1 MAESIP
7 PQVQNQLVRFQE
19 MQEQYKAI
27 LVRKQQF
34 EIDSKEV
41 DRALQESKV
50 LAEDATIYKS
60 VGVLL
65 FKTDKAKIVT
75 ELTDKKE
82 ELDLR
87 LKTVEKQEQR
97 LKAALEEL
105 RRTIMSQVSGAPGAS
120 GAGVSPPSGS

>member
-27 LVRKQQF
+27 LARKQQF
-34 EIDSKEV
+34 EIDSKEI
-41 DRALQESKV
+41 DRALQESKA
-50 LAEDATIYKS
+50 LADDAVVYKS

-65 FKTDKAKIVT
+65 FKTEKAKIVT

-105 RRTIMSQVSGAPGAS
+105 RRTIMSQVSGAAGT
-120 GAGVSPPSGS
+120 GVSPPSGS

>member
-34 EIDSKEV
+34 EIESKEV
-41 DRALQESKV
+41 DRALQESKA
-50 LAEDATIYKS
+50 LADDATIYKS

-65 FKTDKAKIVT
+65 FKTDKTKIVT

-82 ELDLR
+82 ELELR